1 MLSLFETKKIN
12 FLSGIYNIT
21 SGIKNSFTN
30 KDSMFF
36 LGIFF
41 ILSFLSFQI
50 QDVYVSMYENAPI
63 DENGKT
69 GISLSIISGFIAV
82 FFVSL
87 FKIFSPLMIAINR
100 QEKSIKSSIIKVLRF
115 KTFMRF
121 LGTLMISMILFLF
134 AYKATSLEA
143 DIVVI
148 SEQVEAYQMGKDIF
162 FEKDFQFYFTLKVV
176 LVSVLLYLFFM
187 LSSFSYYLMY
197 ISDSNIGFFQS
208 LKVAGQGCIKNILP
222 LVFVTILLL
231 GMLVGFYELQEFINN
246 DIINIFIDSLFLVIF
261 INIWINFSNSIYKEA
276 DS

>member
-21 SGIKNSFTN
+21 SGIKNSFSN
-30 KDSMFF
+30 KDSMLF

-50 QDVYVSMYENAPI
+50 QDAYVSMYENAPI

-100 QEKSIKSSIIKVLRF
+100 QEKSIKSSIVKVLRF

-143 DIVVI
+143 DIIVI

-162 FEKDFQFYFTLKVV
+162 FEKDFQYYFTLKVV
-176 LVSVLLYLFFM
+176 LVSILLYLFFM

-197 ISDSNIGFFQS
+197 ISNSNIGFFHS
-208 LKVAGQGCIKNILP
+208 LKIAGQGCIKNILP
-222 LVFVTILLL
+222 LIFVTIILL

-246 DIINIFIDSLFLVIF
+246 DTINIFIDSLFLVFF

>member
-50 QDVYVSMYENAPI
+50 QDVYVSMYENSPI

-246 DIINIFIDSLFLVIF
+246 DIITIFIDSLFLVIF

>member
-162 FEKDFQFYFTLKVV
+162 FEKDFQFYF
-176 LVSVLLYLFFM
+176 
-187 LSSFSYYLMY
+187 
-197 ISDSNIGFFQS
+197 
-208 LKVAGQGCIKNILP
+208 
-222 LVFVTILLL
+222 
-231 GMLVGFYELQEFINN
+231 
-246 DIINIFIDSLFLVIF
+246 
-261 INIWINFSNSIYKEA
+261 
-276 DS
+276 

>member
-1 MLSLFETKKIN
+1 
-12 FLSGIYNIT
+12 
-21 SGIKNSFTN
+21 
-30 KDSMFF
+30 MFF

-50 QDVYVSMYENAPI
+50 QDVYVSMYENSPI

-246 DIINIFIDSLFLVIF
+246 DIITIFIDSLFLVIF